1 MATPMV
7 IEWLKVKV
15 PSALRETYIQKD
27 TEIWTPVLAS
37 YPGFVRKEVWINPK
51 DETELVMVIH
61 WQTKDAWKAIPA
73 EVLQETDRKFA
84 EAMGQSFPFAEEGE
98 YQLRKSS
105 HS

>member
-1 MATPMV
+1 MV

-15 PSALRETYIQKD
+15 PAELRETYIQKD
-27 TEIWTPVLAS
+27 AEIWTPVLAS

-73 EVLQETDRKFA
+73 EVLQETDRKFTT
-84 EAMGQSFPFAEEGE
+84 AMGQPFPFAEEGE
-98 YQLRKSS
+98 YQLRKFSNG
-105 HS
+105 